1 MYVNC
6 SSKCTATS
14 RMYHITRDVLAPHE
28 NMYVNCSSKCTATS
42 RMYHITRDVLAPEIN
57 ITFNT
62 YLDECMLKFAAF
74 EFLSNRYQPTVVQ
87 FQYTC
92 AQIITKKLFDLDSL
106 FTKCISPRLFPI
118 LPNVKYVVK
127 GWQPDPDKFPN
138 AYTTG
143 RYKVEAVI
151 FANSNEELAKL
162 FWYYK
167 LDEVSV
173 F

>member
-1 MYVNC
+1 M
-6 SSKCTATS
+6 
-14 RMYHITRDVLAPHE
+14 
-28 NMYVNCSSKCTATS
+28 
-42 RMYHITRDVLAPEIN
+42 
-57 ITFNT
+57 
-62 YLDECMLKFAAF
+62 
-74 EFLSNRYQPTVVQ
+74 VQ

-118 LPNVKYVVK
+118 LPNVSMPFKEIILSYIIVSKVKYVVK